1 MGWGIVT
8 NLVMN
13 AVAWGSDSES
23 LHNFFSDFAAT
34 VF

>member
-1 MGWGIVT
+1 MGCGMMT
-8 NLVMN
+8 NPTMN

-23 LHNFFSDFAAT
+23 LHNFFSDVAAT